1 MIRVEKQIYSFFMLE
16 RIIFMPKVASTKT
29 KKSRHMG
36 EGTGKDYIP
45 YITTSE
51 FNSLGT
57 TSVIVDWKTGRGVH
71 CLSQAEAYWYYVL
84 RWDDNNVDIREQ
96 YPLDNAITTKL
107 AEENGIRHPHGIMT
121 TDFLVTKADRTYH
134 AYSVK
139 ANKSELSD
147 RTLEK
152 LYLEKLYW
160 EAENV
165 PFDLLFKEDLNMTL
179 VQNIKQVVGYYDKN
193 KVFDERSLI
202 KHKIANKIVSLNL
215 ENKIDFEIL
224 LKNHKENS

>member
-1 MIRVEKQIYSFFMLE
+1 
-16 RIIFMPKVASTKT
+16 MPKVASTKT

-71 CLSQAEAYWYYVL
+71 CLSQAEAYWYYIL

-96 YPLDNAITTKL
+96 YPLDNTITARL
-107 AEENGIRHPHGIMT
+107 AKESGIRHPGGNEGIMT
-121 TDFLVTKADRTYH
+121 TDFLVTKADGTYH

-139 ANKSELSD
+139 ATRSELSD

-160 EAENV
+160 ETKSV
-165 PFDLLFKEDLNMTL
+165 PFDLLFKEDLNMAL
-179 VQNIKQVVGYYDKN
+179 VQNIKQVVGYYDEN

-202 KHKIANKIVSLNL
+202 KHKIANKNISLNL
-215 ENKIDFEIL
+215 ENEIDFETL

>member
-1 MIRVEKQIYSFFMLE
+1 
-16 RIIFMPKVASTKT
+16 MPKVASTKT
-29 KKSRHMG
+29 KKARHMG
-36 EGTGKDYIP
+36 EGDNENYLP

-96 YPLDNAITTKL
+96 YPLDNTITTEL
-107 AEENGIRHPHGIMT
+107 AEENGILHPHAIMT
-121 TDFLVTKADRTYH
+121 TDFLITKSDGCHH

-139 ANKSELSD
+139 ATKKDLNQ
-147 RTLEK
+147 RTVEK

-160 EAENV
+160 KIKDV

-179 VQNIKQVVGYYDKN
+179 ARNIRCIVPFYDENNVYDDFSFVKHN
-193 KVFDERSLI
+193 IARKKIKVDL
-202 KHKIANKIVSLNL
+202 A
-215 ENKIDFEIL
+215 
-224 LKNHKENS
+224 KEKDINNFVKEYIEKKGIHYAGTN